1 MTMRRLL
8 RVLLRALTHA
18 ALAEAIVGDLEELQR
33 ARARRSRPGA
43 ALWFWREAIAILLH
57 IAGRRA
63 VARIQRATAWRP
75 RPGRFVADVRY
86 AARSL
91 RGSPWYAVTVVGVL
105 ALGMALSTT
114 VFAIVDGVLFKPL
127 PYREAHELYLAYG
140 ADSTRRSRTGLRF
153 SPKDVRDW
161 SAVLPQARFATFV
174 VLGDISTFGVVNGP
188 PVGAAFIDASF
199 LDVLGIRPAL
209 GGFEPGDFVVSALSP
224 LGPRRGDPRAIP
236 RETLPALISY
246 RFWQRFFG
254 GEVAAIGRT
263 FSAPDL
269 PEITFRLV
277 GVLPADVV
285 FPATRSQPDILLP
298 LGVPASAFEKRAAT
312 VSVLARLPASTTM
325 SEYQARLDGAMR
337 AALPEYPS
345 SWQFDSVR
353 LAPVEEELGRTGRR
367 PFALVFGAT
376 AGLALLACANVA
388 GLGMARAFKR
398 RRDFALRRALGGS
411 RRDLWR
417 LVLAEVSLLVAA
429 ASVAG
434 IALAKALLDTVVRLL
449 PAELTLYKAPEVDLR
464 VIAFVLIIGTA
475 ATLVVGLTSA
485 RAGSRAGL
493 AGTLAGAS
501 LAATARGGAGR
512 FLIVAL
518 QIGATLVLVLGGTL
532 LVASLVRVF
541 GEDPGFAVDR
551 TLALSVRMGAAPRQ
565 VMAARLDALIQ
576 EVRRQPGVQE
586 VGALDS
592 WLLTRSS
599 VPPPVEWPQH
609 AKNLLAESVPV
620 ASGFFQVVG
629 VELVSGRYP
638 TPVELDSGKRLAV
651 VSERVARGVW
661 PDRPAVGQTL
671 QSNAGA
677 ADPGSFEVV
686 GVVRDARFRALDDE
700 PLGQVYLPIAV
711 LGARAP
717 TILLRTSPG
726 AVDVD
731 GALIRAIAALGSPY
745 SLQRIEPLRAL
756 VHDSVRLRIFQAW
769 LFGAFGVSALVLMGV
784 GVFGLIAMTVGH
796 RGREIAIRTALGST
810 RARLIRLLVLE
821 QLSAV
826 VAGLAAGGLAAAW
839 AARLLKSY
847 VYEITVYDPRVW
859 SAAIA
864 VVSVAAVLGALLPS
878 WRASRHDP
886 MQALRTE

>member
-1 MTMRRLL
+1 MHRLL

-18 ALAEAIVGDLEELQR
+18 ALADAIVGDLEELQR
-33 ARARRSRPGA
+33 ARARQSRLAA
-43 ALWFWREAIAILLH
+43 ALWFCREAIAILLH
-57 IAGRRA
+57 VAGRRLFGG
-63 VARIQRATAWRP
+63 IQRATAWTP
-75 RPGRFVADVRY
+75 RPGRFAADLRY

-114 VFAIVDGVLFKPL
+114 VFAVVDGVLFKPL
-127 PYREAHELYLAYG
+127 PYRDAHELHLMYAG
-140 ADSTRRSRTGLRF
+140 DSTRKSRTGIRL

-161 SAVLPQARFATFV
+161 EEGLPQARFATFV
-174 VLGDISTFGVVNGP
+174 VLGDISTFGVVNGR
-188 PVGAAFIDASF
+188 PVGAAFVDASF

-209 GGFEPGDFVVSALSP
+209 GGFEPGDFVVSAL
-224 LGPRRGDPRAIP
+224 GPFAPREPVRGTVP
-236 RETLPALISY
+236 RETLPALVSY
-246 RFWQRFFG
+246 GFWQRFFG
-254 GEVAAIGRT
+254 GEIAAIGRT

-269 PEITFRLV
+269 PEIGFRLA
-277 GVLPADVV
+277 GVLPADAV
-285 FPATRSQPDILLP
+285 FPAAREQPEILLP
-298 LGVPASAFEKRAAT
+298 LGVPASAFEKRVAT
-312 VSVLARLPASTTM
+312 VSVLARLPASTSM

-337 AALPEYPS
+337 AALTEYPS

-353 LAPVEEELGRTGRR
+353 LAAVEEELGRTGRR
-367 PFALVFGAT
+367 PFALVFGAA

-388 GLGMARAFKR
+388 GLGMARAVNR
-398 RRDFALRRALGGS
+398 RRDFALRRALGAS
-411 RRDLWR
+411 RLDLWR

-434 IALAKALLDTVVRLL
+434 IALAIAGLDTVVRLL
-449 PAELTLYKAPEVDLR
+449 PADLTLYKAPEVDLR

-475 ATLVVGLTSA
+475 ATLVIGLAAA

-493 AGTLAGAS
+493 AGSLANVS
-501 LAATARGGAGR
+501 LAATARGGPGR
-512 FLIVAL
+512 FAIVAL
-518 QIGATLVLVLGGTL
+518 QIAGTLVLALGGTL

-541 GEDPGFAVDR
+541 AEDPGFQVDR
-551 TLALSVRMGAAPRQ
+551 TLALSVHLGRAPRP
-565 VMAARLDALIQ
+565 VMVSRLDALMQ

-592 WLLTRSS
+592 WLLTRSH
-599 VPPPVEWPQH
+599 VPPPVEWPEH
-609 AKNLLAESVPV
+609 AKDVMAQSVPV
-620 ASGFFQVVG
+620 ASGFFQVAG

-638 TPVELDSGKRLAV
+638 TPDELDSGTRLAV
-651 VSERVARGVW
+651 VSERVARTVW

-671 QSNAGA
+671 QSTIGA
-677 ADPGSFEVV
+677 ARGSFEVV
-686 GVVRDARFRALDDE
+686 GVVRDARLRALDDE
-700 PLGQVYLPIAV
+700 PFGQVYLPVAV

-726 AVDVD
+726 AVDVE

-745 SLQRIEPLRAL
+745 SLQRIQPLRAL

-769 LFGAFGVSALVLMGV
+769 LFGAFAVSALVLIGV

-821 QLSAV
+821 QFSAV
-826 VAGLAAGGLAAAW
+826 VAGLVAGGLTAAW

-864 VVSVAAVLGALLPS
+864 VVTLAAVLGALMPS

-886 MQALRTE
+886 MQALRAE